1 MKKRDYSRPMTIIIP
16 LQCESICVTNSGAT
30 NATIPGMG
38 WGDSNNSNNGSGS
51 TNARIPG
58 MSWEEYEKP

>member
-1 MKKRDYSRPMTIIIP
+1 MKKRIYKSPTIDIIP
-16 LQCESICVTNSGAT
+16 IEGESVCITNSGST

-38 WGDSNNSNNGSGS
+38 WGDSNNGNTSTGS

-58 MSWEEYEKP
+58 MSWEEYEKN